1 MAKAKNTFIKSKMNK
16 DLDARVLST
25 NEYRN
30 AVNVQVSKS
39 EGEQVGSLENV
50 LGNTM
55 VADIGVYTGVV
66 GLECIG
72 QTVDDSNSR
81 AYLFYTN
88 HSGNLINYN
97 SAAKNFIVS
106 LDLQNNSITTLVE
119 GAFLNF
125 STQNPIYGVNVLENL
140 LFWTDNRN
148 QPRKININNATN
160 VYNYY
165 STEDQI
171 SVAKYNPYTPIELY
185 AESELSVGDYEC
197 TMKDIS
203 SFYLPNGGKGLIQA
217 PVTVGDTQVNLS
229 TLEGDIVQAGG
240 EYGAIGA
247 TVSYTTPSTPP
258 EVIPITGVT
267 VDTFVYNDPVWE
279 ITVTGGTLPALNAT
293 TQSIVLNSN
302 PYYNKDYA
310 GDPTYLENKFVRFGY
325 RFKFDDDE
333 YSLFSTFTQS
343 AFIPKQDGYFMYVEK
358 PEADNVESVNDQ
370 DSAFRSTI
378 VSFVENKVDN
388 IKLRIPL
395 PFNNYELKDSLK
407 ITSIDLLYK
416 ESDGIPVKVIDTID
430 ISTVFGSAA
439 ICDVAADNLTPFTSV
454 TVDNVRGGI
463 NIGDTVVGSGISTLV
478 TVVSYTPDDE
488 NQNPS
493 TSGTI
498 ELSSAQTLTED
509 TALTIGEPE
518 YYTYDYQSKKPFKTL
533 PEKDLIRVY
542 DKIPVRSFAQE
553 VSGNRVIYG
562 NFQNKHTAPASLDY
576 NVAITPKSS
585 FNLNETT
592 IDYTGGGGVFPPGT
606 PIDVDFSGELFAG
619 RVITSTNPGVII
631 PDGTV
636 VSSTNNNGEGVSVSG
651 NSTFSSG
658 STATILVNNMNG
670 FIPVGATVSGSG
682 IPVGVTVVSIQSQTQ
697 SEASLTVSQLISFSI
712 NDIFTFTLG
721 SKTEAVLSL
730 SRDVTLPAGPV
741 TLELS
746 PGGDVQDTTSVI
758 EYPNHSLKTNRNY
771 QVGVVLSDRFGRQ
784 SGVILSNNKELITI
798 GNNKFIGSTVYSPY
812 IEENL
817 DVDEWPG
824 NSIKLLFNKTIATA
838 YNPNLGIPG
847 VYNGDPTSIDYNPLG
862 WYTFK
867 IVVKQTEQEY
877 YNVYLPGIMASY
889 PDNTTLEVGKTS
901 HIVLISD
908 NINKIPRDLS
918 EVGPV
923 QDQFRSSV
931 QLYGRVENSSTE
943 VTEALTNIGLSN
955 LQYYPGR
962 TFDFASTISTVDD
975 LFDYNPQDPPN
986 PNLFPQFYSLE
997 SNPYIARINTAN
1009 KIGQIANVNFNAVSG
1024 LIAVTATTDTL
1035 QLSSISGIGADIE
1048 IGDKVVGAGFPT
1060 DLTVAAAYV
1069 GPSQGRDGC
1078 EVASGVT
1085 GTTVSVIANTGL
1097 PNQIQ
1102 AGMVLE
1108 TQSGIPE
1115 GTVVL
1120 NVTLNGLNN
1129 DVTVNNVVDLIAG
1142 TLIDFS
1148 NPARLIVSSP
1158 VSVTLG
1164 EEINVY
1170 SSESPGIQFLSVYET
1185 KPVESLLDIFW
1196 ETSTTGRIQDINDI
1210 ITNENPTGT
1219 GAGGLSPWNDNPFLE
1234 SLRGNPGENC
1244 LQAPIYLVDNFGA
1257 RISSNDI
1264 TSPLVLESV
1273 FNQQDPPVNVQT
1285 DFVFDPAPFPGPTE
1299 QQPVFS
1305 FEETTPGSYEY
1316 MLKTD
1321 NGFSSFIYYGFDE
1334 GARNFTL
1341 NFSAEVNGLPISIT
1355 QDMSLGNV
1363 SPHIPTSSGNSS
1375 SVRPLFAQSNV
1386 STLIVTGGGSN
1397 IQIGDNV
1404 TTPAF
1409 YPDQLPLGL
1418 VVAGGG
1424 FTPSSTPLSSGYG
1437 IVNSV
1442 SDSLTIELYAY
1453 QDSAVDVYD
1462 IMTVA
1467 TGSSGSIPTRT
1478 YVVSKSAIVN
1488 DKFTVTLSNEVT
1500 LNMYSVNQD
1509 TFNFTTPATLEVS
1522 QNVTVA
1528 ANQVLNV
1535 QNLSE
1540 IWDDCPVGP
1549 LFPGGT
1555 DVRAVGTLRAMNG
1568 AGWRATDALLPTRSK
1583 KDLTFTKL
1591 LEIRAAGTTGAAE
1604 TNFFEFEEPEPTG
1617 LFGLSTEGTTNIVNI
1632 GYQDSNMPSAVYT
1645 VNYEVSDPGD
1655 TIQCQVLINTG
1666 LQICEIQEWTLNGFY
1681 RDFNSGGNN
1690 GPYEGKFIFVKV
1702 CDPNGNGGYYYDE
1715 NFVLQS
1721 RPVYNGWY
1729 AWRSGSNTAEN
1740 SGDFPSWQN
1749 LTTNN
1754 GGSNIIIDPYNGA
1767 PLYDPGF
1774 GWTTRFDSLNDVQ
1787 LPSATFPFY
1796 GLKSAIESNETTTG
1810 GDLIF
1815 NGGPYQSLWTL
1826 TAGSGTNVP
1835 LVPAVENYAW
1845 SGTFQ

>member
-25 NEYRN
+25 SEYRN

-50 LGNTM
+50 LGNTV
-55 VADIGVYTGVV
+55 VADIGVHTGAV

-72 QTVDDSNSR
+72 QVVDDSNSM

-88 HSGNLINYN
+88 HSGNLKNYN
-97 SAAKNFIVS
+97 PAAKNFIVS
-106 LDLQNNSITTLVE
+106 LNIKNNSLNTLVE

-125 STQNPIYGVNVLENL
+125 STQNPIYGVNVLEDL

-148 QPRKININNATN
+148 QPRKINISAATN
-160 VYNYY
+160 VFNYY
-165 STEDQI
+165 LTEDQI
-171 SVAKYNPYTPIELY
+171 SVAKYNPYAPIELY
-185 AESELSVGDYEC
+185 VESDLSIGNYES
-197 TMKDIS
+197 TMKDVS
-203 SFYLPNGGKGLIQA
+203 SFYLPNGGKGLIEA
-217 PVTVGDTQVNLS
+217 PVTSGDTQVNLS

-240 EYGAIGA
+240 EYGSNGA
-247 TVSYTTPSTPP
+247 TVSYTTISDPP
-258 EVIPITGVT
+258 EIIPVAGVT
-267 VDTFVYNDPVWE
+267 VDTFTYNDPLWE
-279 ITVTGGTLPALNAT
+279 ITVTGGTLPDLDAA
-293 TQSIVLNSN
+293 TQSIVLNAN
-302 PYYNKDYA
+302 PYYDKDYA
-310 GDPTYLENKFVRFGY
+310 GDPTYLEDKFVRFGY
-325 RFKFDDDE
+325 RFKFDDE
-333 YSLFSTFTQS
+333 ECSLFSTFTQS

-358 PEADNVESVNDQ
+358 PEADNVNSINDQ
-370 DSAFRSTI
+370 DEAFRSTI
-378 VSFVENKVDN
+378 VSFVENKVDS

-395 PFNNYELKDSLK
+395 PFNNYELESSLK
-407 ITSIDLLYK
+407 IKSIDLLYK

-430 ISTVFGSAA
+430 MSKVFGSAA
-439 ICDVAADNLTPFTSV
+439 ICDVATDNLAPFTSV
-454 TVDNVRGGI
+454 AVDNVRGGI

-518 YYTYDYQSKKPFKTL
+518 YYTYDYQAKKPFKTL
-533 PEKDLIRVY
+533 PEKDLTRVY

-562 NFQNKHTAPASLDY
+562 NFQNKHTAPDSLDY

-606 PIDVDFSGELFAG
+606 PIDVDFLGELYAG
-619 RVITSTNPGVII
+619 RVITSTDPNVII

-636 VSSTNNNGEGVSVSG
+636 VSSTNNNGEGVFITG
-651 NSTFSSG
+651 LMASSG
-658 STATILVNNMNG
+658 SSDDFLVKETNG
-670 FIPVGATVSGSG
+670 FIPVGAVVSGNG
-682 IPVGVTVVSIQSQTQ
+682 VIPGTTVLSVVVGGGSLGDNEQYVTCSSVVTLVENQPVYFGSTSQ
-697 SEASLTVSQLISFSI
+697 
-712 NDIFTFTLG
+712 
-721 SKTEAVLSL
+721 TEAVISL
-730 SRDVTLPAGPV
+730 NNEVTFPAGPV
-741 TLELS
+741 ALYLN
-746 PGGDVQDTTSVI
+746 PGGDVQDTTSTI

-838 YNPNLGIPG
+838 YNPSVGIPG
-847 VYNGDPTSIDYNPLG
+847 VYNGDPASIDYNPLG

-901 HIVLISD
+901 HVVLISD
-908 NINKIPRDLS
+908 NINKVPRDLS

-931 QLYGRVENSSTE
+931 QLYGRVENSSTK
-943 VTEALTNIGLSN
+943 VTEALENMGLSN

-962 TFDFASTISTVDD
+962 TFDFASTISTVGD

-1009 KIGQIANVNFNAVSG
+1009 KIGQIANVNFTAVSG

-1035 QLSSISGIGADIE
+1035 QLSSISGIGGDIE

-1060 DLTVAAAYV
+1060 DLTVAAAFV

-1085 GTTVSVIANTGL
+1085 GNIVSVIANTGS

-1148 NPARLIVSSP
+1148 NPARLVVSSP
-1158 VSVTLG
+1158 VSVTIG
-1164 EEINVY
+1164 EEVNIY

-1196 ETSTTGRIQDINDI
+1196 ETSTTGRIKDINDI
-1210 ITNENPTGT
+1210 IINENPTGT

-1234 SLRGNPGENC
+1234 SLRGNLGEDC
-1244 LQAPIYLVDNFGA
+1244 LQAPVYLVDNFGA

-1264 TSPLVLESV
+1264 TSPLVLDSV
-1273 FNQQDPPVNVQT
+1273 FNQQDPQVNVQT
-1285 DFVFDPAPFPGPTE
+1285 DYTFGPSPIE

-1305 FEETTPGSYEY
+1305 FEETAPGSYEY

-1321 NGFSSFIYYGFDE
+1321 NGFSSFIYYGEDE

-1386 STLIVTGGGSN
+1386 STLIVTGGSSN
-1397 IQIGDNV
+1397 IQIGDDV
-1404 TTPAF
+1404 TTLVF

-1424 FTPSSTPLSSGYG
+1424 FTPSNTAFSGYG
-1437 IVNSV
+1437 IANSV

-1467 TGSSGSIPTRT
+1467 AGSSGSIPTRT

-1528 ANQVLNV
+1528 SNQILNV

-1549 LFPGGT
+1549 IFPGGT
-1555 DVRAVGTLRAMNG
+1555 DVRYVGELRAVNG
-1568 AGWRATDALLPTRSK
+1568 AGWRATDLTGNHQK
-1583 KDLTFTKL
+1583 TEDLTFTKTT
-1591 LEIRAAGTTGAAE
+1591 EVRAAGTAGA
-1604 TNFFEFEEPEPTG
+1604 TDTDFFQFENPG
-1617 LFGLSTEGTTNIVNI
+1617 SAAFNVAAKVDIVNT
-1632 GYQDSNMPSAVYT
+1632 GYQNSNMPAGVYT
-1645 VNYEVSDPGD
+1645 VGYEVSDPGD
-1655 TIQCQVLINTG
+1655 TIQCKVLINTG
-1666 LQICEIQEWTLNGFY
+1666 LKICEIQEWTLHAYY
-1681 RDFNSGGNN
+1681 RAQGND

-1702 CDPNGNGGYYYDE
+1702 CDPNGNGGFYYDE
-1715 NFVLQS
+1715 NFVLQA

-1729 AWRSGSNTAEN
+1729 GWRSGSNTAEN

-1749 LTTNN
+1749 LVANN
-1754 GGSNIIIDPYNGA
+1754 GGSNIIIDPYSGA
-1767 PLYDPGF
+1767 PGNDSGF
-1774 GWTTRFDSLNDVQ
+1774 GWTGRSNYLNDWQ
-1787 LPSATFPFY
+1787 PPSATYPFY
-1796 GLKSAIESNETTTG
+1796 GLKSIIQKDSTTTG
-1810 GDLIF
+1810 GDLWPSGNI
-1815 NGGPYQSLWTL
+1815 PYRLPPYWEL
-1826 TAGSGTNVP
+1826 TAGTGSNTP
-1835 LVPAVENYAW
+1835 LVPALENYAW